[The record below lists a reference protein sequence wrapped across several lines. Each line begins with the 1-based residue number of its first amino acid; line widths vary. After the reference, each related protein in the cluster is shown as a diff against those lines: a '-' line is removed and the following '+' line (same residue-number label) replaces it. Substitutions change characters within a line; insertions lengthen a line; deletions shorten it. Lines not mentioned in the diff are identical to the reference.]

1 MAVAALPP
9 GKKSPIDSMR
19 SKFRG
24 LKNSIKSM
32 SKAAIGIKTALQK
45 ENELKRKRL
54 EILKENRLKQK
65 DLRQKEAEEE
75 RLEKPNFSA
84 FSNIKESIVKTGRNL
99 FGSVLKIVGLLA
111 GAWLFKNIDNIKDTV
126 EKAIKKIQEVW
137 KGIGD
142 FVTGSID
149 IVKGIAK
156 TVLAFGKN
164 ILEFDFTD
172 QSGRLK
178 EAFSDVELGWQ
189 KLSGAITGAEE
200 VFENPEKSKELD
212 KEFEGGESDDK
223 NNKEDKEGD
232 DETSSS
238 GSSSVK
244 VDPLVVLDDNKDLV
258 VSKFGPGLYEMIK
271 NEVQKNPSEY
281 DTKEEISAALEKFGI
296 DPTEVKYRKNY
307 SSTSDENNLEKKQ
320 NNMVGKVNQQVNNA
334 GEKIKNDKLTIEGK
348 NKLNLD
354 KITPKNVSETI
365 TVIAPPQ
372 RSDYANTRSGSKQYS
387 LDLKKYNRGDD
398 YKLLKEKEALEVLN

>member
-19 SKFRG
+19 SNFRG
-24 LKNSIKSM
+24 LKNNIKSM
-32 SKAAIGIKTALQK
+32 SKTVLGIQTALQK
-45 ENELKRKRL
+45 ANELKRKRL
-54 EILKENRLKQK
+54 ETLKENRLKQK

-75 RLEKPNFSA
+75 RLEKPNLSA

-142 FVTGSID
+142 FVTGTID
-149 IVKGIAK
+149 VVKGIAK

-223 NNKEDKEGD
+223 DNKGDKEGD
-232 DETSSS
+232 DETSNNSS
-238 GSSSVK
+238 NVK

-258 VSKFGPGLYEMIK
+258 PVGMYDLIK
-271 NEVQKNPSEY
+271 SEVEKNPSQY
-281 DTKEEISAALEKFGI
+281 DTKEEINAALEKFGI
-296 DPTEVKYRKNY
+296 DSSEVKYRKNY

>member
-75 RLEKPNFSA
+75 RLEKPNLSA

-178 EAFSDVELGWQ
+178 EAFSDVELGWK

-200 VFENPEKSKELD
+200 TFDNPEKIEDEKESEDKDTETD
-212 KEFEGGESDDK
+212 KEEKEGG
-223 NNKEDKEGD
+223 
-232 DETSSS
+232 DETS
-238 GSSSVK
+238 GNGTSVK
-244 VDPLVVLDDNKDLV
+244 VDPLVVLDDNKELIPFGMYDLV
-258 VSKFGPGLYEMIK
+258 KS
-271 NEVQKNPSEY
+271 EVEKNPSQY
-281 DTKEEISAALEKFGI
+281 DTKEEINAALEKYGI
-296 DPTEVKYRKNY
+296 DSSEVKYRKNY
-307 SSTSDENNLEKKQ
+307 SSTSNEENIKEQQ
-320 NNMVGKVNQQVNNA
+320 NNMVDKVHAQVNNA
-334 GEKIKNDKLTIEGK
+334 GQKIKNENLRIEGK
-348 NKLNLD
+348 NNLNLE
-354 KITPKNVSETI
+354 KITPKAVAETI

-372 RSDYANTRSGSKQYS
+372 RSDFANTRSGSRNYS
-387 LDLKKYNRGDD
+387 NAMKAYKSGSGD
-398 YKLLKEKEALEVLN
+398 YKLLREKEALEVLN

>member
-24 LKNSIKSM
+24 LKNNIKSM
-32 SKAAIGIKTALQK
+32 SKTVIGIQTALQK
-45 ENELKRKRL
+45 ANELKRKRL
-54 EILKENRLKQK
+54 ETIKENRIKQK
-65 DLRQKEAEEE
+65 DLQQKQAEEA
-75 RLEKPNFSA
+75 RLEKPNLMSSS
-84 FSNIKESIVKTGRNL
+84 FSNIKDSIKKSGGGILN
-99 FGSVLKIVGLLA
+99 SVLKIIGLFA
-111 GAWLFKNIDNIKDTV
+111 GAWLFKNIDNIKDTI
-126 EKAIKKIQEVW
+126 EKAVKIIQDVW
-137 KGIGD
+137 TGISN
-142 FVTGSID
+142 FVSGTFD
-149 IVKGIAK
+149 IVKGLAK

-164 ILEFDFTD
+164 IIELDFKD
-172 QSGRLK
+172 KSGRLK
-178 EAFSDVELGWQ
+178 EAFSDVELGWK

-200 VFENPEKSKELD
+200 TFDNPEKIEDEKESEDKDTDTD
-212 KEFEGGESDDK
+212 KEE
-223 NNKEDKEGD
+223 KEGS
-232 DETSSS
+232 DETS
-238 GSSSVK
+238 GNGTSVK
-244 VDPLVVLDDNKDLV
+244 VDPLVVLDDNKELIPFGMYDLV
-258 VSKFGPGLYEMIK
+258 KSEI
-271 NEVQKNPSEY
+271 EKNPSEY

>member
-1 MAVAALPP
+1 MAIAALPP

-32 SKAAIGIKTALQK
+32 SKTAIGIKTALQK

-75 RLEKPNFSA
+75 RLEKPNLSA

-99 FGSVLKIVGLLA
+99 FGSVLKIIGLFA

-137 KGIGD
+137 TGIGD

-149 IVKGIAK
+149 VVKGIAK

-200 VFENPEKSKELD
+200 VFENPENNKEID

-223 NNKEDKEGD
+223 DNKGDKEGD
-232 DETSSS
+232 DETSNN
-238 GSSSVK
+238 SSSVK

-258 VSKFGPGLYEMIK
+258 PVGMYDLIK
-271 NEVQKNPSEY
+271 SEVEKNPSQY
-281 DTKEEISAALEKFGI
+281 DTKEEINAALEKFGI
-296 DPTEVKYRKNY
+296 DSSEVKYRKNY

-334 GEKIKNDKLTIEGK
+334 EQKIKNDKLTIEGK

-354 KITPKNVSETI
+354 KITPKAVAETI
-365 TVIAPPQ
+365 TVVAPPQ

-387 LDLKKYNRGDD
+387 IDLKKYNRGDD
-398 YKLLKEKEALEVLN
+398 YKLLREKEALEVLN

>member
-19 SKFRG
+19 SNFRG
-24 LKNSIKSM
+24 LKNNIKSM
-32 SKAAIGIKTALQK
+32 SKTVLGIQTALQK
-45 ENELKRKRL
+45 ANELKRKRL
-54 EILKENRLKQK
+54 ETLKENRLKQK

-142 FVTGSID
+142 FVTGTID
-149 IVKGIAK
+149 VVKGIAK

-223 NNKEDKEGD
+223 DNKGDKEGD
-232 DETSSS
+232 DETSNNSS
-238 GSSSVK
+238 NVK

-258 VSKFGPGLYEMIK
+258 PVGMYDLIK
-271 NEVQKNPSEY
+271 SEVEKNPSQY
-281 DTKEEISAALEKFGI
+281 DTKEEINAALEKFGI
-296 DPTEVKYRKNY
+296 DSSEVKYRKNY

-334 GEKIKNDKLTIEGK
+334 EQKIKNDKLTIEGK

-354 KITPKNVSETI
+354 KITPKAVAETI
-365 TVIAPPQ
+365 TVVAPPQ

-387 LDLKKYNRGDD
+387 IDLKKYNRGDD
-398 YKLLKEKEALEVLN
+398 YKLLREKEALEVLN

>member
-75 RLEKPNFSA
+75 RLEKPNLSA

-142 FVTGSID
+142 FVTGTID
-149 IVKGIAK
+149 VVKGIAK

-223 NNKEDKEGD
+223 DNKGDKEGD
-232 DETSSS
+232 DETSNNSS
-238 GSSSVK
+238 NVK

-258 VSKFGPGLYEMIK
+258 PVGMYDLIK
-271 NEVQKNPSEY
+271 SEVEKNPSQY
-281 DTKEEISAALEKFGI
+281 DTKEEINAALEKFGI
-296 DPTEVKYRKNY
+296 DSSEVKYRKNY

-372 RSDYANTRSGSKQYS
+372 RSDFANTRSGSKNYS
-387 LDLKKYNRGDD
+387 NAMKAYKSGGD
-398 YKLLKEKEALEVLN
+398 YKLLREKEALEVLN

>member
-1 MAVAALPP
+1 MAIAALPP

-32 SKAAIGIKTALQK
+32 SKTAIGIKTALQK

-75 RLEKPNFSA
+75 RLEKPNLSA

-149 IVKGIAK
+149 VVKGIAK

-200 VFENPEKSKELD
+200 VFENPENNKEID

-223 NNKEDKEGD
+223 DNKGDKEGD
-232 DETSSS
+232 DETSNN
-238 GSSSVK
+238 SSSVK

-258 VSKFGPGLYEMIK
+258 PVGMYDLIK
-271 NEVQKNPSEY
+271 SEVEKNPSQY
-281 DTKEEISAALEKFGI
+281 DTKEEINAALEKFGI
-296 DPTEVKYRKNY
+296 DSSEVKYRKNY

-334 GEKIKNDKLTIEGK
+334 EQKIKNDKLTIEGK

-354 KITPKNVSETI
+354 KITPKAVAETI
-365 TVIAPPQ
+365 TVVAPPQ

-387 LDLKKYNRGDD
+387 IDLKKYNRGDD
-398 YKLLKEKEALEVLN
+398 YKLLREKEALEVLN

>member
-19 SKFRG
+19 SNFRG
-24 LKNSIKSM
+24 LKNNIKSM
-32 SKAAIGIKTALQK
+32 SKTVLGIQTALQK
-45 ENELKRKRL
+45 ANELKRKRL
-54 EILKENRLKQK
+54 ETLKENRLKQK

-149 IVKGIAK
+149 VVKGIAK

-223 NNKEDKEGD
+223 DNKGDKEGD
-232 DETSSS
+232 DETSNNSS
-238 GSSSVK
+238 NVK

-258 VSKFGPGLYEMIK
+258 PVGMYDLIK
-271 NEVQKNPSEY
+271 SEVEKNPSQY
-281 DTKEEISAALEKFGI
+281 DTKEEINAALEKFGI
-296 DPTEVKYRKNY
+296 DSSEVKYRKNY

-334 GEKIKNDKLTIEGK
+334 EQKLKNEKLTIEGK

-354 KITPKNVSETI
+354 KITPKAVAETI
-365 TVIAPPQ
+365 TVVAPPQ
-372 RSDYANTRSGSKQYS
+372 RSDYANTRSGSKSYS
-387 LDLKKYNRGDD
+387 NAMKAYRSGDD
-398 YKLLKEKEALEVLN
+398 YKLLREKEALEVLN

>member
-19 SKFRG
+19 SNFRG
-24 LKNSIKSM
+24 LKNNIKSM
-32 SKAAIGIKTALQK
+32 SKTVLGIQTALQK
-45 ENELKRKRL
+45 ANELKRKRL
-54 EILKENRLKQK
+54 ETLKENRLKQK

-142 FVTGSID
+142 FVTGTID
-149 IVKGIAK
+149 VVKGIAK

-223 NNKEDKEGD
+223 DNKGDKEGD
-232 DETSSS
+232 DETSNNSS
-238 GSSSVK
+238 NVK

-258 VSKFGPGLYEMIK
+258 PVGMYDLIK
-271 NEVQKNPSEY
+271 SEVEKNPSQY
-281 DTKEEISAALEKFGI
+281 DTKEEINAALEKFGI
-296 DPTEVKYRKNY
+296 DSSEVKYRKNY

-354 KITPKNVSETI
+354 KITPKDVSETI

-387 LDLKKYNRGDD
+387 IDLKKYNRGDD
-398 YKLLKEKEALEVLN
+398 YKLLREKEALEVLN